1 MIFSNNSNDS
11 IFSIFVLFKIIVW
24 TSLNTLKSS
33 NSQFIK
39 TVESNKENE
48 DEKKNFE
55 ENIIP
60 ENKSKIITEEGDIN
74 KPQKENIILTNEAT
88 QKDDDYLNNPL
99 EKEENKSKGEN
110 KNNKEELNQERKEEL
125 NEERKEEL
133 NEEIKEELNK
143 EIKEETKEEVNN
155 EKKEEIKEEKIDENN
170 LNQVNQNEVNHN
182 NISNIL
188 NISNTDIMNL
198 VKSQSYLTNL
208 PLSSDM
214 SKHKNQTTD
223 INLVRLKKENQKT
236 LNNLKEKENSICL
249 EINAIKQKKINL
261 ENISYELNGPKSIVE
276 QNIKNNELKKL
287 RNSENNLLEKLES
300 VKQQI
305 VTLLNNDKKV
315 DRKNNI
321 KEYVE
326 RINFLEANNYY
337 SSTKTLETERNKYRQ
352 KQLQD
357 LEKAK
362 IKKENEYN
370 KQKEEQKKLK
380 EDFIKEFRKKEQEI
394 IHKRKMLVDEK
405 MKEAKKF
412 SKNSINS
419 DPKNYL
425 YNRLANEYEE
435 NEKKFLQKQKYEK
448 KKISGI
454 EEISIVKRRI
464 IECKYELEKR
474 RIDKTNQMKQLWH
487 SRSIA
492 VAKYPSNILKQVNE
506 YDSKKVEE
514 EEKQKMRKI
523 VLSKEKERYVKENVS
538 LPPICEKLKNER
550 EKRQISFLNM
560 EGKERVQCIKNEID
574 KKIKNKYSIVEESIL
589 KKLELLKASRQKKSK
604 SREKIFGQ
612 KLVKSAS
619 EAKMIKYNNVR
630 NLLGESLSTKKL
642 RMKKPNEINYLEQLR
657 KERKIHSKNFVDWDK
672 EIKNVKSEKGGSLEI
687 IKKQIEYLD
696 EKFKMEKD
704 LIKVKGGYLNNQDL
718 GNNMNNMIINAIRG
732 KLAIMENLD
741 SGDI

>member
-1 MIFSNNSNDS
+1 MSIHENKNRFYEISNP
-11 IFSIFVLFKIIVW
+11 
-24 TSLNTLKSS
+24 S

-55 ENIIP
+55 ENIMT

-110 KNNKEELNQERKEEL
+110 KNNNYIKEELNEERKEELNKERKEEL

-133 NEEIKEELNK
+133 NEEIKEELN
-143 EIKEETKEEVNN
+143 EERKEETKEEVNN

>member
-1 MIFSNNSNDS
+1 MSIHENKNRFYEISNP
-11 IFSIFVLFKIIVW
+11 
-24 TSLNTLKSS
+24 S

-55 ENIIP
+55 ENTTP

-589 KKLELLKASRQKKSK
+589 KKLELLKASRQKKSN

-619 EAKMIKYNNVR
+619 EAKIIKYNNVR

>member
-1 MIFSNNSNDS
+1 MSIHENKNRFYEISNP
-11 IFSIFVLFKIIVW
+11 
-24 TSLNTLKSS
+24 S

-55 ENIIP
+55 ENIMP

-110 KNNKEELNQERKEEL
+110 KNNNYIKEELNEERKEEL

-133 NEEIKEELNK
+133 NEEIKEELNE

>member
-1 MIFSNNSNDS
+1 MSIHENKNRFYEISNP
-11 IFSIFVLFKIIVW
+11 
-24 TSLNTLKSS
+24 S

-55 ENIIP
+55 ENIMP

-110 KNNKEELNQERKEEL
+110 KNNNYIKEELNQERKEEL

-133 NEEIKEELNK
+133 NEEIKEELNE

-619 EAKMIKYNNVR
+619 EAKIIKYNNVR

-732 KLAIMENLD
+732 KLALIDNMD
-741 SGDI
+741 S

>member
-1 MIFSNNSNDS
+1 MSIHENKNRFYEISNP
-11 IFSIFVLFKIIVW
+11 
-24 TSLNTLKSS
+24 S

-55 ENIIP
+55 ENIMP
-60 ENKSKIITEEGDIN
+60 EHKSKIITEEGDIN

-110 KNNKEELNQERKEEL
+110 KNNNYIKEELNK
-125 NEERKEEL
+125 ERKEEL
-133 NEEIKEELNK
+133 NEEIKEELNEK
-143 EIKEETKEEVNN
+143 IKEELNEEINEEAKEEVNN

-657 KERKIHSKNFVDWDK
+657 KERKIHSKNYVDWDK

>member
-1 MIFSNNSNDS
+1 MSIHENKNRFYEISNP
-11 IFSIFVLFKIIVW
+11 
-24 TSLNTLKSS
+24 S

-39 TVESNKENE
+39 TVEFNKENE

-55 ENIIP
+55 ENIMP

-99 EKEENKSKGEN
+99 EKEKNKSKGEN
-110 KNNKEELNQERKEEL
+110 KNNNYIKEELNEERKEELNKERKEEL

-133 NEEIKEELNK
+133 NEEIKEELN
-143 EIKEETKEEVNN
+143 EERKEETKEEVNN

-589 KKLELLKASRQKKSK
+589 KKLELLKASRQKKSN

-619 EAKMIKYNNVR
+619 EAKIIKYNNVR

>member
-1 MIFSNNSNDS
+1 
-11 IFSIFVLFKIIVW
+11 
-24 TSLNTLKSS
+24 
-33 NSQFIK
+33 
-39 TVESNKENE
+39 
-48 DEKKNFE
+48 
-55 ENIIP
+55 
-60 ENKSKIITEEGDIN
+60 
-74 KPQKENIILTNEAT
+74 
-88 QKDDDYLNNPL
+88 
-99 EKEENKSKGEN
+99 
-110 KNNKEELNQERKEEL
+110 
-125 NEERKEEL
+125 
-133 NEEIKEELNK
+133 
-143 EIKEETKEEVNN
+143 
-155 EKKEEIKEEKIDENN
+155 
-170 LNQVNQNEVNHN
+170 
-182 NISNIL
+182 
-188 NISNTDIMNL
+188 
-198 VKSQSYLTNL
+198 
-208 PLSSDM
+208 
-214 SKHKNQTTD
+214 
-223 INLVRLKKENQKT
+223 
-236 LNNLKEKENSICL
+236 
-249 EINAIKQKKINL
+249 
-261 ENISYELNGPKSIVE
+261 
-276 QNIKNNELKKL
+276 
-287 RNSENNLLEKLES
+287 
-300 VKQQI
+300 
-305 VTLLNNDKKV
+305 
-315 DRKNNI
+315 
-321 KEYVE
+321 
-326 RINFLEANNYY
+326 
-337 SSTKTLETERNKYRQ
+337 
-352 KQLQD
+352 
-357 LEKAK
+357 
-362 IKKENEYN
+362 
-370 KQKEEQKKLK
+370 
-380 EDFIKEFRKKEQEI
+380 
-394 IHKRKMLVDEK
+394 MLVDEK

>member
-1 MIFSNNSNDS
+1 MSIHENKNRFYEISNP
-11 IFSIFVLFKIIVW
+11 
-24 TSLNTLKSS
+24 S

-55 ENIIP
+55 ENIMP

-110 KNNKEELNQERKEEL
+110 KNNNYIKEELNQERKEEL

-133 NEEIKEELNK
+133 NEEIKEELNE

-170 LNQVNQNEVNHN
+170 LNQVNQNEVNHD
-182 NISNIL
+182 ISNIL

-589 KKLELLKASRQKKSK
+589 KKLELLKASRQKKSN

-619 EAKMIKYNNVR
+619 EAKIIKYNNVR

-657 KERKIHSKNFVDWDK
+657 KERKIHSKNYVDWDK

>member
-1 MIFSNNSNDS
+1 MSIHENKNRFYEISNP
-11 IFSIFVLFKIIVW
+11 
-24 TSLNTLKSS
+24 S

-55 ENIIP
+55 ENIMT

-110 KNNKEELNQERKEEL
+110 KNNNYIKEEL

-133 NEEIKEELNK
+133 NEEIKEELNE

-589 KKLELLKASRQKKSK
+589 KKLEFLKASRQKKSK

-619 EAKMIKYNNVR
+619 EAKIIKYNNVR

-657 KERKIHSKNFVDWDK
+657 KERKIHSKNYVDWDK

>member
-1 MIFSNNSNDS
+1 MSIHENKNRFYEISNP
-11 IFSIFVLFKIIVW
+11 
-24 TSLNTLKSS
+24 S

-55 ENIIP
+55 ENIMP

-110 KNNKEELNQERKEEL
+110 KNNNYIKEEL

-133 NEEIKEELNK
+133 NEEIKEELNE

-589 KKLELLKASRQKKSK
+589 KKLELLKASRQKKSN

-619 EAKMIKYNNVR
+619 EAKIIKYNNVR

-657 KERKIHSKNFVDWDK
+657 KERKIHSKNYVDWDK